1 MKIDKSKLNVIGIDR
16 IVLNDIDILNFDTLD
31 FDIVNDEKEQKK
43 QIKIKDEFF
52 KLFYSRNINK
62 NTGEIYNTSLLE
74 FNPIKIYYGHNIY
87 NSDIKQLE
95 RGLNYIK
102 ETLSIKGIKIDFSKS
117 KIKEIE
123 LNITIAQNFIEF
135 SEIFELIGS
144 ANHKSALSISSFLN
158 KDIPKEMVR
167 TRTLYLNPLGSKKSS
182 GKTIKIYDKTYE
194 LMQSREMFIE
204 EELTRVEILLGS
216 NFLKSMLKKNG
227 LSNDLKDF
235 TNDDIIEKI
244 YKESLVK
251 EFVIKPMNYIEN
263 LKKDLRYKFKNFKRN
278 EKVKR
283 EYREKLKAQGKEIPE
298 EYKEERG
305 VFEYLKKE
313 SWIFDA
319 CLLSEIVQKEVS
331 TKDRKA
337 YQIQIEKKY
346 KNIKN
351 FSIYKD
357 FLKKVKVL

>member
-1 MKIDKSKLNVIGIDR
+1 MIGIDR
-16 IVLNDIDILNFDTLD
+16 IVLNNIDISNFDTLD
-31 FDIVNDEKEQKK
+31 FDIVNDEKEQKEQFK
-43 QIKIKDEFF
+43 MKDEFF
-52 KLFYSRNINK
+52 KLFYSRNK
-62 NTGEIYNTSLLE
+62 DKSTGEIYNTSLLE

-95 RGLNYIK
+95 KGLNYIK
-102 ETLSIKGIKIDFSKS
+102 EILSIKGVKIDFSKA

-123 LNITIAQNFIEF
+123 LNTTIAQSFIEL
-135 SEIFELIGS
+135 SEIFALIGR
-144 ANHKSALSISSFLN
+144 ANYKSALNIYSFSN
-158 KDIPKEMVR
+158 EDNPKKIKKDRI
-167 TRTLYLNPLGSKKSS
+167 LYLNPYVAKKKSA

-194 LMQSREMFIE
+194 MMSNREMFIE
-204 EELTRVEILLGS
+204 EELTRIEVLFGS
-216 NFLKSMLKKNG
+216 NFLKSVLKKNG

-235 TNDDIIEKI
+235 MDNDIMEKI
-244 YKESLVK
+244 YKESLIK

-263 LKKDLRYKFKNFKRN
+263 LKKDLSYKFKNFKRN

-283 EYREKLKAQGKEIPE
+283 EYREKLKAQGKEIPK

-319 CLLSEIVQKEVS
+319 CLLLEIVQKEVS